1 MLRSQH
7 IRRTHINGQ
16 LSSHELFGVLR
27 SAACAALVHV
37 ACVREAPMGINCLN
51 ASIHPRPD
59 FWRHR
64 LGSLG
69 GGASHINRLSFFGS
83 MMTWHYHIRSRHRHV
98 WAWQKMMSG
107 PILKSQEP
115 SWRLASKTGVAPKKP
130 LILTKTTHFQKKSA
144 PAARYGDACGAPTGR
159 GAHYTNL

>member
-1 MLRSQH
+1 M
-7 IRRTHINGQ
+7 GA
-16 LSSHELFGVLR
+16 SSP
-27 SAACAALVHV
+27 ALVRIMWSTTQIKLSRGSNNHLV
-37 ACVREAPMGINCLN
+37 THT
-51 ASIHPRPD
+51 SD
-59 FWRHR
+59 RHDDGNPAR
-64 LGSLG
+64 
-69 GGASHINRLSFFGS
+69 GAGRAQFSVISFFGN
-83 MMTWHYHIRSRHRHV
+83 MVTWHYHIRSRHRHV
-98 WAWQKMMSG
+98 WACQKMMSG